1 MRQARSASRERVLWA
16 MVEVVA
22 ERGYAGASVEL
33 VVARAGVSRRTF
45 YRCFQSR
52 EACFGT
58 IVDLGLERTIELISN
73 AFERERTWQDGV
85 RMALASLL
93 TLFDSEP
100 LLARVWLVESLGAG
114 SWVLEHREHNLRVL
128 RSLVLSSWP
137 VAEGWSS
144 PPLAA
149 EGVMGSVLGLI
160 HSHLV
165 MNKPGQ
171 LLELLGPLMGL
182 VAGPYLSPR
191 GVAREV
197 ERGQALVRE
206 IQAGRVSV
214 GGAVEE
220 GARNGGAVS
229 GAMNG
234 AASKTGHA
242 QTAPA
247 AGESQNGDGLT
258 VLLPAVLSNPNAHRA
273 RECLC
278 FLAARPGASNGEVAG
293 GIGVAHGSQIS
304 RLLSGLLEEELVR
317 RRSDGVGKRNA
328 WWLTAWG
335 EEVARVVRGDQG

>member
-1 MRQARSASRERVLWA
+1 MRQVGSASRERVLWA
-16 MVEVVA
+16 MVEIVA

-45 YRCFQSR
+45 YRCFAGR
-52 EACFGT
+52 EACFAA
-58 IVDLGLERTIELISN
+58 IVDLGLERTIELVSS

-93 TLFDSEP
+93 VLFDSEP

-114 SWVLEHREHNLRVL
+114 PWLLKHRERNLRAL
-128 RSLVLSSWP
+128 RSLVVSSWP
-137 VAEGWSS
+137 VAAGWSA

-149 EGVMGSVLGLI
+149 EGVIGSVLGLI

-171 LLELLGPLMGL
+171 LIELLGPLMGL

-191 GVAREV
+191 GIAREV
-197 ERGQALVRE
+197 ARGEALARE

-214 GGAVEE
+214 PGSGSVEE
-220 GARNGGAVS
+220 KGLGEDGGKGEDGGSGENGHSPA
-229 GAMNG
+229 
-234 AASKTGHA
+234 TL
-242 QTAPA
+242 PA
-247 AGESQNGDGLT
+247 ALGN
-258 VLLPAVLSNPNAHRA
+258 ANAHRA

-278 FLAARPGASNGEVAG
+278 FLAARPGASNGEVAA
-293 GIGVAHGSQIS
+293 GIGIAHGSQVS
-304 RLLSGLLEEELVR
+304 RLLSGLLEDELVR

-328 WWLTAWG
+328 WWLTVRG
-335 EEVARVVRGDQG
+335 EEVARVVLDSHG

>member
-1 MRQARSASRERVLWA
+1 

-33 VVARAGVSRRTF
+33 VIARAGVSRRTF
-45 YRCFQSR
+45 YRCYAGR
-52 EACFGT
+52 EACFAA
-58 IVDLGLERTIELISN
+58 IIDLGLERTIELISN
-73 AFERERTWQDGV
+73 AFERERAWQDGV

-93 TLFDSEP
+93 VLFDSEP

-114 SWVLEHREHNLRVL
+114 PWLLEHREHNLRLL
-128 RSLVLSSWP
+128 RALVVSSWP
-137 VAEGWSS
+137 IADGWSA

-149 EGVMGSVLGLI
+149 EGVIGSVLGLI

-191 GVAREV
+191 GIAREV

-214 GGAVEE
+214 EGSVVGEAEAEEVVVVAEE
-220 GARNGGAVS
+220 GKGSSENGGSPA
-229 GAMNG
+229 GA
-234 AASKTGHA
+234 
-242 QTAPA
+242 
-247 AGESQNGDGLT
+247 
-258 VLLPAVLSNPNAHRA
+258 LPAVLSHPQAHRA

-278 FLAARPGASNGEVAG
+278 FLAAHPGASNGEVAA
-293 GIGVAHGSQIS
+293 GIGVTHPSQIS
-304 RLLSGLLEEELVR
+304 RLLSGLLKEELVR

-328 WWLTAWG
+328 WWLTARG
-335 EEVARVVRGDQG
+335 GEVALVSSDSFE